1 MDFKSIVQKSVTA
14 NKIVSTTL
22 GSDILIPKIYQY
34 ENVQQ
39 ASINP
44 KFYLHLLAGGNV
56 YINLPMSFSFASLDC
71 FVLIYTQQGG
81 GQIFSQQDSISIT
94 EGFFCIYNCNCSF
107 TLKSMV
113 LPWTFQIFFIH
124 GGNTKLFTPLIP
136 YFSRSAI
143 HIGKCLPILID
154 FRDLLSIPVHV
165 SMPELLKMHKL
176 LTSVFCTSCL
186 TFYETYNESIKEIP
200 GYLLEMKN
208 HIENNLKENFS
219 LDYFEDSLKI
229 NKYRLCREFSN
240 VFGDPPLRYLNK
252 KRIEKAK
259 EMLLTTDFN
268 IQEISSK
275 IGYDSVNHFINLF
288 KKATGCTPNTFRR
301 KEPQVPPALHYP
313 VQ

>member
-34 ENVQQ
+34 ENTLPTSVK
-39 ASINP
+39 P

-56 YINLPMSFSFASLDC
+56 DINLPTSFSFAPLDC

-81 GQIFSQQDSISIT
+81 GQISSQLDSISIT
-94 EGFFCIYNCNCSF
+94 EGFFCLYNCNCSF
-107 TLKSMV
+107 TLKSIV
-113 LPWTFQIFFIH
+113 LPWTFQIFFIQD
-124 GGNTKLFTPLIP
+124 GDSKLFNPFTP
-136 YFSRSAI
+136 YFSGLAI
-143 HIGKCLPILID
+143 HTQKCLPILID
-154 FRDLLSIPVHV
+154 FNQLLSIPVHV
-165 SMPELLKMHKL
+165 SMPELLKMHQI
-176 LTSVFCTSCL
+176 LTSIFCTSCL
-186 TFYETYNESIKEIP
+186 TFYDAYNESTKDIP
-200 GYLLEMKN
+200 GYLSEMKN
-208 HIENNLKENFS
+208 HIDNNYKENFS
-219 LDYFEDSLKI
+219 LTYFEDLLKI

-252 KRIEKAK
+252 KRIDKAK

-288 KKATGCTPNTFRR
+288 KKSTGCTPNTFRQ
-301 KEPQVPPALHYP
+301 KEP
-313 VQ
+313 